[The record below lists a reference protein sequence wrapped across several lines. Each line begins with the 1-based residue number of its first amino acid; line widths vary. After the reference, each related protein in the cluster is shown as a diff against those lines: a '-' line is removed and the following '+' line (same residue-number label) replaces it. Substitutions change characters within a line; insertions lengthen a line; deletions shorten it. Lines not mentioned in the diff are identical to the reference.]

1 MSATRGRKPRAEPWY
16 AEGLKFTC
24 TRCGECCRG
33 PAPGYVEV
41 DEGMIA
47 RLAEHLGL
55 EPDAFS
61 RRYVRWMSSLGVYS
75 LTEKKNGDCIFWS
88 DDGGCTVYSVR
99 PTQCRTFPFWP
110 ETIESPEA
118 WDEYAA
124 DCPGMT
130 RGKAGAGKRYLKDEI
145 EVLSGGQGETGPSRA
160 RRLRRAD
167 DPNHDLNEATS

>member
-1 MSATRGRKPRAEPWY
+1 LSATRGRKARAEPPPERWY
-16 AEGLKFTC
+16 AEGLQFTC

-41 DEGMIA
+41 DEAMIA
-47 RLAEHLGL
+47 RLADHLGL

-88 DDGGCTVYSVR
+88 DDGGCTVYPVR

-110 ETIESPEA
+110 ETLESPEA

-167 DPNHDLNEATS
+167 DLNEATS